1 LHSINFEFILC
12 LEMTPPIFMETT
24 VASNALQRQ
33 DLGLAAAYTVVNGV
47 ISRTNT
53 LRTEEQFKEIYF
65 SMLPF
70 KRRLKGS
77 MCLKRFQDK
86 PHISNRG
93 PPATDIRG
101 GLQRKDELHFF
112 LDSLWNSTGDFKGRG
127 TLAKL

>member
-1 LHSINFEFILC
+1 
-12 LEMTPPIFMETT
+12 MTPPIFMETA

-101 GLQRKDELHFF
+101 GLQRKDEL
-112 LDSLWNSTGDFKGRG
+112 WRG